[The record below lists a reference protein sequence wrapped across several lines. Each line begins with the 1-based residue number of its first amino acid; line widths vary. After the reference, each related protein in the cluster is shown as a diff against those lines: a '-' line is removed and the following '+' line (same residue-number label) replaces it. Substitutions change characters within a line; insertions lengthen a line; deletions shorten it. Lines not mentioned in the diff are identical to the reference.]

1 MSQRRSGLNAFIES
15 LKSLVTRQN
24 QPKFGRNRQRSGLW
38 ASESLESRE
47 LLSSTSLGN
56 DFTKFQAVAPQISLK
71 AHSDFLT
78 GPDPGAPLDIAK
90 AYLQANSAALGLSV
104 QDINSLKVT
113 NNYQSSGSKVTHIYF
128 QQVVNGLPVVNSNL
142 NINIARNGEVINV
155 GSSILPSVGTSTP
168 APNPQLSAIQALNAM
183 VASLG
188 WTYEGTPQVLSTKP
202 LSAPQETV
210 ISSAGISMAA
220 EIPASLR
227 YVPKNDGSVELAW
240 LLNIQTTDSSS
251 WYDAAVS
258 ASTGQVLNLEDWV
271 NQASYRGVEI
281 PFENPQERATAIIVD
296 PQLRGVNASPFGW
309 HDTNGAAGA
318 EFTDTRGNNV
328 NAQEDKDA
336 NNTGGVR
343 PDGGAGL
350 LFDFPFNPGQSA
362 QANESAATVN
372 LFYWNNVIH
381 DVLYNYG
388 FDEVSGNFQNNNY
401 GNGGAGAD
409 QVEADSLDGSGTNNA
424 NFATPPDGISGR
436 MQMYEFTFT
445 SPTRDSDM
453 DNFIIVHEF
462 GHGLTNRLTGGPANS
477 GALQLAQSRGMGE
490 GWSDFLG
497 LMMVQKASDTQFGAY
512 SAGNYVLGSPLN
524 DPNGGIRDFPYSFDM
539 TISPKTYGYFN
550 AFTFPH
556 PNGEIIAATLWD
568 LNWLMINGNG
578 TSITAKG
585 YEPDIYDFASGAG
598 NTELMQVFVEALK
611 LQPANPTYLDFRDAM
626 LNADLA
632 ITGGD
637 NEVAIWTT
645 FARRGMGWS
654 AFDGGSA
661 ASNNVREAFDM
672 PPGLL
677 FEFIVNPNPV
687 AENAGVNN
695 VGGATA
701 VIKRPTTTPITAP
714 LVVTLTSN
722 DITEIQVPA
731 TITIP
736 AGSPSVT
743 FQINVIDD
751 TLLDGTQIVQLRGTA
766 TIFGRLRT
774 ATAVVSVLDHET
786 LSVQIDRASVRENA
800 GPGAASLTV
809 TRSNTDSIPPDTFVV
824 LGDNLLQ
831 FDYNGVLIKTT
842 SIPWPAGIRPL
853 TENAHDLVMLQNG
866 TIAVYNGTTN
876 VFISIFNPV
885 ASTWQHFQ
893 ISGLTTDVND
903 PAMGGIASWGQYIFA
918 SDMES
923 TPGNP
928 FGVVRLDLTTGAI
941 TRFGTKALGSRL
953 FVKDVFG
960 VYILEVDPITG
971 ATLNTLPM
979 PITPAANNGF
989 NNGLAYN
996 GTDLWLLAGGIGNDQ
1011 IYQLDGDT
1019 GAVKDIHHLG
1029 GDSGWDGLGWLN
1041 GRLYALDN
1049 DIENRIA
1056 VYDPKQRR
1064 VVATLNVGTLNN
1076 VNISGGLSGIT
1087 GPDRLLVT
1095 SASGDQMYEINPVTG
1110 IVTATWNTGLSTTEY
1125 GVGVAGGEVYVGEF
1139 SGGQLKVFNRSGVFQ
1154 RFVDVTLSPTEG
1166 VFAIGGD
1173 DIPGLTTTSYRY
1185 RDVAAGLD
1193 DKLYALDVA
1202 GTTVG
1207 KFNPS
1212 TTALEGFVN
1221 VANPVNA
1228 LAVAS
1233 DGTIWGAGRDGSL
1246 YHFSSSGALLS
1257 SLVTGVAE
1265 LIDIDLN
1272 ITGQLLLTSRDGTVI
1287 QANTSLTSP
1296 PVSFS
1301 AGASPAFITLGRHQT
1316 LPAGDAIVLLSSSD
1330 LTEIRVP
1337 LQVIIP
1343 IGQQSGTV
1351 LFDAIDDNILD
1362 GTQVVTITASA
1373 VGYVDT
1379 TDTIN
1384 VLDVETMGIDIIA
1397 DQISEAAGAGATQVR
1412 VFRTNVDGPFPY
1424 TSKHVVSNNISQTIL
1439 DYDKTNSQIAIP
1451 DQTSRISDVNV
1462 TLNLQH
1468 GWLADLDIYL
1478 ISPAGTRVELV
1489 TDLNG
1494 NGSLMTNTT
1503 FDDAALGSI
1512 LVGAAPYTG
1521 KFRPEGLLLAMNGE
1535 NPSGIW
1541 TLEITDD
1548 NQSDFGTLFSWSL
1561 DIQTLGLA
1569 PQLVNLSLT
1578 GDPGEI
1584 SVQQSVTIPANQASI
1599 LIPLNA
1605 LDDMLLDGTRIAGIQ
1620 ANANVPG
1627 FELGSDNVE
1636 VLDQETLTFTINK
1649 TQVSEAAGPGA
1660 LTGTLTRFNT
1670 DISLPFPV
1678 SFSSNDLSEL
1688 TIGDQ
1693 QNPASPINPMVITIP
1708 AGQSS
1713 VTFNIN
1719 AIDDV
1724 TVDGDQTVVITV
1736 SAPAYGANIT
1746 RTVIVEDL
1754 EPSLKLTTGTPVV
1767 AENSGSFMVTVSR
1780 LDQAD
1785 LSAEMILTVTVDPGL
1800 QLSSG
1805 PTFTIPAGL
1814 DSVTFLVSVDDNA
1827 RLDGTRTASIH
1838 ATSSLIPTANLEIT
1852 ITDYETLTLTVDKSS
1867 FLENAGVNAAIGTV
1881 RRSNTENLGQAL
1893 VVALTSSDV
1902 TELSVPSSVTIPA
1915 GQASATFVISAV
1927 NDPELDGIQ
1936 NVTITATYAAYVDGT
1951 VGIAVLDHE
1960 PPVLTGPPAT
1970 TPSSRPKIT
1979 WNALSGAIRYD
1990 VWISN
1995 LSTGVN
2001 SFVRNIRV
2009 LGTSF
2014 VPPENLGIGR
2024 YRVWVRAIDAL
2035 EVAGYWS
2042 VGRDFFVNTPP
2053 TITSPTPNAVIA
2065 SSSFPTITWSAVP
2078 DAVKYE
2084 LWVNNLTTGQNRVI
2098 NRAGVTALT
2107 TTSYVS
2113 TENLPSG
2120 TYRIW
2125 VRGLNASGEAGLWSL
2140 PTTHTV
2146 LAQPVIKQPVSGGTF
2161 DSTPTFAWTAVTGA
2175 TSYDLYVADAKTKV
2189 VVLRNK
2195 FVNTTSLTATTDI
2208 PSGEYM
2214 VWVRAQSGNSFSAWS
2229 VPSAL
2234 SIGLPPRITS
2244 ATTVGTPAKPQF
2256 AWTAI
2261 TGTERYE
2268 LWVNNAANQRVIY
2281 ETTLT
2286 NTAFTAATTLPAGT
2300 YRVWVR
2306 AVSTMGVVTA
2316 WSSAV
2321 NLVIASSVL
2330 PKSSVDSAQTMILA
2344 SLILA
2349 EEPLIPD
2356 GSTIERPAA
2365 SALEADAS
2373 VNAEYISNTAVPA
2386 DSVAKSINSI
2396 EAGPVV
2402 VSEHDAVMSEWQS
2415 AEWWTGTSETQDRKE
2430 LQSTAAIAAGLG
2442 IVVSNGQRPNNRRK
2456 RNS

>member
-1 MSQRRSGLNAFIES
+1 MLRRRSGLNAFIES
-15 LKSLVTRQN
+15 LKSIVIRQS
-24 QPKFGRNRQRSGLW
+24 QSRIGRNRQRSGLW
-38 ASESLESRE
+38 ASEGLESRE

-56 DFTKFQAVAPQISLK
+56 EFTKFQAVAPQITLQ

-78 GPDPGAPLDIAK
+78 GPNAGAPLDIAK
-90 AYLQANSAALGLSV
+90 AYLQTNSAALGLTV
-104 QDINSLKVT
+104 QDIDSLKVT
-113 NNYQSSGSKVTHIYF
+113 NNYQSSGSKTTHIYF
-128 QQVVNGLPVVNSNL
+128 QQMVNGLPVVNSNI
-142 NINIARNGEVINV
+142 NINIAKNGEVINV
-155 GSSILPSVGTSTP
+155 GSSILPSVGATTP
-168 APNPQLSAIQALNAM
+168 APNPQLSAIQALDAM

-202 LSAPQETV
+202 LSPSQETV

-227 YVPKNDGSVELAW
+227 YVPRNDGNVELAW

-271 NQASYRGVEI
+271 NQASYRGIEI
-281 PFENPQERATAIIVD
+281 PFENPLERATALIVD
-296 PQLRGVNASPFGW
+296 PQLRGGNASPFGW

-336 NNTGGVR
+336 NNTGGTR

-362 QANESAATVN
+362 QANESAAVVN

-409 QVEADSLDGSGTNNA
+409 QVEADALDGSGTNNA
-424 NFATPPDGISGR
+424 NFQTPPDGTPGR

-453 DNFIIVHEF
+453 DSFIITHEF
-462 GHGLTNRLTGGPANS
+462 GHGLTNRLTGGPANA

-497 LMMVQKASDTQFGAY
+497 LMFVQKASDTQFGAY
-512 SAGNYVLGSPLN
+512 STGNYVLGTPLN

-556 PNGEIIAATLWD
+556 PNGEIMAATMWD

-578 TSITAKG
+578 TSITGKG
-585 YEPDIYDFASGAG
+585 YEPDIYDFSSGAG

-632 ITGGD
+632 LTGGD
-637 NEVAIWTT
+637 NEVAIWTA

-661 ASNNVREAFDM
+661 ASNNVIEAFDL

-677 FEFIVNPNPV
+677 FEFTVNPNPV
-687 AENAGVNN
+687 SENAG

-701 VIKRPTTTPITAP
+701 VIRRPTTTPITAP

-722 DITEIQVPA
+722 DITEIQLPA
-731 TITIP
+731 TVTIP
-736 AGSPSVT
+736 AGSASVT
-743 FQINVIDD
+743 FPINIIDD
-751 TLLDGTQIVQLRGTA
+751 RLLDGTQIVQIRGTA
-766 TIFGRLRT
+766 TIAGRLRT
-774 ATAVVSVLDHET
+774 ATATVSVLDHET
-786 LSVQIDRASVRENA
+786 LSVQIDRDSVLENA
-800 GPGAASLTV
+800 GQGAASLTV
-809 TRSNTDSIPPDTFVV
+809 TRSNTDSIPPNTYIV
-824 LGDNLLQ
+824 LGDNLLEY
-831 FDYNGVLIKTT
+831 DYNGLLMNTT
-842 SIPWPAGIRPL
+842 SIPWPAGIRPAN
-853 TENAHDLVMLQNG
+853 ENAHDLVMLQNG
-866 TIAVYNGTTN
+866 TIAVYNGTSN
-876 VFISIFNPV
+876 GFISIFNPI
-885 ASTWQHFQ
+885 ATTWQHFQ
-893 ISGLTTDVND
+893 IPGLTTDVND
-903 PAMGGIASWGQYIFA
+903 PAMGGIASWGQYVFA

-941 TRFGTKALGSRL
+941 SRFGTKSLGSRL

-960 VYILEVDPITG
+960 DYILEVNPATG

-979 PITPAANNGF
+979 PVTPSANFGF
-989 NNGLAYN
+989 NNGLAYD
-996 GTDLWLLAGGIGNDQ
+996 GTNLWVLAGGINNDQ
-1011 IYQLDGDT
+1011 VYQLDAET
-1019 GAVKDIHHLG
+1019 GAVKDIHKLG
-1029 GDSGWDGLGWLN
+1029 GTSGWDGLAWLN
-1041 GRLYALDN
+1041 GRLYALDSFI
-1049 DIENRIA
+1049 DNRIT
-1056 VYDPKQRR
+1056 VYDPSQRR
-1064 VVATLNVGTLNN
+1064 VVDTLNVGTLNN
-1076 VNISGGLSGIT
+1076 INISGGLAGIT
-1087 GPDRLLVT
+1087 GPDRLIAT
-1095 SASGDQMYEINPVTG
+1095 STFGDEMYEINPVTG
-1110 IVTATWNTGLSTTEY
+1110 VVTATWNTGLSTTEY
-1125 GVGVAGGEVYVGEF
+1125 GVGVAGGEIYVGEF
-1139 SGGQLKVFNRSGVFQ
+1139 IGGQLKVFNRSGVFQ
-1154 RFVDVTLSPTEG
+1154 RFVDVTLSLPEG

-1173 DIPGLTTTSYRY
+1173 DIPGLTTTSYRF

-1207 KFNPS
+1207 RFNPS
-1212 TTALEGFVN
+1212 TMALEGFFN

-1246 YHFSSSGALLS
+1246 YHFNSSGALRS

-1265 LIDIDLN
+1265 LIDVDLN

-1287 QANTSLTSP
+1287 QGNTSLTTP
-1296 PVSFS
+1296 PVSYS

-1316 LPAGDAIVLLSSSD
+1316 LPAGDAIVQLRSSD
-1330 LTEIRVP
+1330 LTEITVP
-1337 LQVIIP
+1337 VQVIIP
-1343 IGQQSGTV
+1343 IGQQSVTV

-1373 VGYVDT
+1373 IGYVDT
-1379 TDTIN
+1379 TDIIN
-1384 VLDVETMGIDIIA
+1384 VIDVETMGVDIIA
-1397 DQISEAAGAGATQVR
+1397 DQISEADGVGATQVR
-1412 VFRTNVDGPFPY
+1412 VFRTNVDGPFPF

-1439 DYDKTNSQIAIP
+1439 DFDKTSSQIEVP
-1451 DQTSRISDVNV
+1451 NQTSRISDVNV

-1468 GWLADLDIYL
+1468 SWLADLDIFL
-1478 ISPAGTRVELV
+1478 ISPTGTRVELV

-1494 NGSLMTNTT
+1494 NGSRMTDTK
-1503 FDDAALGSI
+1503 FDDQALGSI
-1512 LVGAAPYTG
+1512 LLGADPYKGT
-1521 KFRPEGLLLAMNGE
+1521 FRPEGLLLAMNGE

-1548 NQSDFGTLFSWSL
+1548 NESDFGTLFSWSL
-1561 DIQTLGLA
+1561 DIETRGLA
-1569 PQLVNLSLT
+1569 PQLITLSLT

-1584 SVQQSVTIPANQASI
+1584 DLEQLTVTIPANQAETFVW
-1599 LIPLNA
+1599 LNA
-1605 LDDMLLDGTRIAGIQ
+1605 LDDTILDGKQIAGIEAQ
-1620 ANANVPG
+1620 ANAPG

-1636 VLDQETLTFTINK
+1636 VLDQETLTFTVSPGRI
-1649 TQVSEAAGPGA
+1649 SEAAGAGA

-1670 DISLPFPV
+1670 DISQPFTV
-1678 SFSSNDLSEL
+1678 SISSNDTSEL
-1688 TIGDQ
+1688 TV
-1693 QNPASPINPMVITIP
+1693 PATFTIP
-1708 AGQSS
+1708 ANQTS
-1713 VTFNIN
+1713 VTFPID

-1736 SAPAYGANIT
+1736 SAPAYGADMT
-1746 RTVIVEDL
+1746 QTVVVEDL

-1767 AENSGSFMVTVSR
+1767 AENSGSFTVTVSR

-1785 LSAEMILTVTVDPGL
+1785 LSAEMIVTVTVGPGL
-1800 QLSSG
+1800 QFPAG
-1805 PTFTIPAGL
+1805 PTVTIPAGL
-1814 DSVTFLVSVDDNA
+1814 NSVTFSVSVDDNA
-1827 RLDGTRTASIH
+1827 KLDGTRNSNIQATGSQVTAGD
-1838 ATSSLIPTANLEIT
+1838 LGIT
-1852 ITDYETLTLTVDKSS
+1852 ITDYETLTITVDKSS
-1867 FLENAGVNAAIGTV
+1867 FLENAGVNAAMGTV

-1893 VVALTSSDV
+1893 VVGLASSDQS
-1902 TELSVPSSVTIPA
+1902 ELKVPSSVTIPA
-1915 GQASATFVISAV
+1915 GQATATFFIDAV
-1927 NDPELDGIQ
+1927 NDPALDGTQ
-1936 NVTITATYAAYVDGT
+1936 HVTVTATSVGYVDGT
-1951 VGIAVLDHE
+1951 VGVAVEDHE
-1960 PPVLTGPPAT
+1960 PPVLTAPTAT
-1970 TPSSRPKIT
+1970 TPSSKPTIT
-1979 WNALSGAIRYD
+1979 WNALAGALRYD

-1995 LSTGVN
+1995 LSSGV
-2001 SFVRNIRV
+2001 SQIVRNIDV
-2009 LGTSF
+2009 PGTSF

-2024 YRVWVRAIDAL
+2024 YRVWVRAIDNL
-2035 EVAGYWS
+2035 EVPGFWS
-2042 VGRDFFVNTPP
+2042 VGRDFFINTPA
-2053 TITSPTPNAVIA
+2053 TITSPTPNSVIA
-2065 SSSFPTITWSAVP
+2065 SSKFPTIVWSAVP

-2084 LWVNNLTTGQNRVI
+2084 LWVNNLTTGQNGVI
-2098 NRAGVTALT
+2098 NRAGATALT
-2107 TTSYVS
+2107 TTSYIS

-2120 TYRIW
+2120 TYKIW

-2146 LAQPVIKQPVSGGTF
+2146 LALPVITQPVVGGTF

-2189 VVLRNK
+2189 VVLRNQ
-2195 FVNTTSLTATTDI
+2195 FVRTTNLTATTDI
-2208 PSGEYM
+2208 PSGEYI
-2214 VWVRAQSGNSFSAWS
+2214 VWVRAQSGNSFGAWS
-2229 VPSAL
+2229 NPGAFT
-2234 SIGLPPRITS
+2234 IGLPPKITS
-2244 ATTVGTPAKPQF
+2244 ATTVGTPGNLRPQVT
-2256 AWTAI
+2256 WTTI

-2286 NTAFTAATTLPAGT
+2286 NTTFTSATTLPAGT

-2306 AVSTMGVVTA
+2306 AVSTMGVTTA
-2316 WSSAV
+2316 WSTSV
-2321 NLVIASSVL
+2321 DLVIASSVL
-2330 PKSSVDSAQTMILA
+2330 PQGSVDSAQTRILA
-2344 SLILA
+2344 SLIV
-2349 EEPLIPD
+2349 
-2356 GSTIERPAA
+2356 
-2365 SALEADAS
+2365 ADAS
-2373 VNAEYISNTAVPA
+2373 VLEEDVPVNADNHADIAVPA
-2386 DSVAKSINSI
+2386 GDVAKLMNSV
-2396 EAGPVV
+2396 ETDPAV

-2430 LQSTAAIAAGLG
+2430 LHSTAAIAAGLG
-2442 IVVSNGQRPNNRRK
+2442 IVVRSGQRSNDRRK
-2456 RNS
+2456 RKS